1 MGVGSRAFLAGGLGF
16 AAAFAVACGSSNGLL
31 SSGQSSTLAGDLQSI
46 SSAVASGRCAQAQRA
61 ATTLNNDVA
70 GLRSVTSPLLQNLA
84 QGAGTVSQLA
94 ASDCH
99 PHAASSSSSASS
111 SSPSSTASST
121 SSVAVTTTTTTTTIT
136 PTQTSTS
143 SSSTPSGGG
152 TATSGGSSGT
162 STSGNGGAGVGGA
175 GGTATGNGQ

>member
-111 SSPSSTASST
+111 SSPSST